1 MTHLPGFA
9 PTRTRVL
16 SYGGGLDSFAMLVDA
31 IARGELPELVVFADV
46 GDPAHED
53 PGEWPETYAHVR
65 DVAMPLCAA
74 HGIEFVWLD
83 STAWPVRGERSLW
96 AYYEKTTSMPGRVS
110 RLCTS
115 AAKVDRIRRYLQS
128 RFAGQSLE
136 VWIGFEAGE
145 DERVARDPHAKGD
158 GWRVS
163 RFPLIERGICRCRAE
178 ALVRSAGHPVPIKS
192 ACVFCPFG
200 TRGDFA
206 RLRAE
211 YPEVF
216 ARLEGLE
223 RGSKLTRSGAR
234 MTFGGDGRSLDDWT
248 TGRKAYLPLVR
259 SCKTC
264 GADKTKPLAP
274 SARPPVTWGK
284 WETSWRSADGS
295 YEGVRH
301 AVRTLRGETRHG
313 RRVTVTV
320 RDGDTR
326 AYRSSKSVTVRIADR
341 EVAWHS
347 TLAGRWQ
354 ELADWGT
361 REAEARAKQEHPAAS
376 AADKG
381 E

>member
-1 MTHLPGFA
+1 MTLLPGFE
-9 PTRTRVL
+9 PRRVRVL

-31 IARGELPELVVFADV
+31 IGRGELPELVVFADV
-46 GDPAHED
+46 ADPAHED
-53 PGEWPETYAHVR
+53 PGEWPETYAHIR
-65 DVAMPLCAA
+65 DVAQPLCAA
-74 HGIEFVWLD
+74 HGIEFAWLD

-128 RFAGQSLE
+128 RFAGQPLE

-145 DERVARDPHAKGD
+145 DERVERDPHAKGD

-163 RFPLIERGICRCRAE
+163 RFPLIERRLCRCRAE
-178 ALVRSAGHPVPIKS
+178 ALVRAAGHPVPVKS

-223 RGSKLTRSGAR
+223 RGSKLTRAGAR
-234 MTFGGDGRSLDDWT
+234 MTFGGDERPLDEWT
-248 TGRKAYLPLVR
+248 TGRKPYLPLVR
-259 SCKTC
+259 TCTVC
-264 GADKTKPLAP
+264 GAAKSKPLAP

-284 WETSWRSADGS
+284 WETSWRAADGH
-295 YEGVRH
+295 YLRH

-320 RDGDTR
+320 RDGDTWH
-326 AYRSSKSVTVRIADR
+326 YRRSKSVTVRIDTR
-341 EVAWHS
+341 EVYSHS
-347 TLAGRWQ
+347 ILDGRWQ
-354 ELADWGT
+354 ELGDWGK
-361 REAEARAKQEHPAAS
+361 REAEARAKQEHPAT